1 MNVGD
6 IVIYTKW
13 NLGERY
19 WYLQSIRNGR
29 LCTIVAIRDGK
40 YTHTKNGEE
49 VLNANIVNVDINDL
63 VKV

>member
-6 IVIYTKW
+6 TVIYTKW
-13 NLGERY
+13 KLGEIY
-19 WYLQSIRNGR
+19 WYLQNFRKGG
-29 LCTIVAIRDGK
+29 LCTIVAISDGK

>member
-6 IVIYTKW
+6 TVIYTKW
-13 NLGERY
+13 KLDDKH
-19 WYLQSIRNGR
+19 WYLQSISKGG